1 MAWPVLG
8 KYLIGVSVFL
18 ACLGFV
24 PAATAAVA
32 GHARP
37 ITVTGYFVYPEYGGG
52 DVVVTLSEP
61 VATGCE
67 AGFWLRPSD
76 PGFKAAMATIMMAYI
91 NKSPVRI
98 WVLDDQVWPG
108 SAAKYCKLYTIQ
120 AG

>member
-1 MAWPVLG
+1 M
-8 KYLIGVSVFL
+8 VSPFFRL
-18 ACLGFV
+18 CLSALSIALLCSGFV

-32 GHARP
+32 GHARQ

-52 DVVVTLSEP
+52 DVSVTVSEP

-91 NKSPVRI
+91 NKSPVRV
-98 WVLDDQVWPG
+98 WVLDDQIWQG
-108 SAAKYCKLYTIQ
+108 SGAKFCKLYTLNPV
-120 AG
+120 